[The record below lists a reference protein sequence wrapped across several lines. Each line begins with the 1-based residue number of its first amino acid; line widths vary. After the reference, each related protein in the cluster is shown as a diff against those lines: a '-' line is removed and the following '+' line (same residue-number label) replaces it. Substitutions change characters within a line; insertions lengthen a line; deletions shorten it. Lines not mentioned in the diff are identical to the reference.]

1 MYGRNV
7 EGYINVI
14 DDLSLRIANEMRSE
28 NPNYDY
34 IFAQAMAKNYDFVVL
49 EDYKTVP
56 EDLLNQYGYQIYKNV
71 AGYNLYYCAD
81 VEQRDLGGWIVTQ
94 YGPNAGFSMCYTIED
109 KDNNLIIIDGGYSWH
124 EEKLRA
130 IIRAHGNHVT
140 AWIVTSPIDSNAHA
154 FCEILQDKQG
164 IQIDQIYTMHI
175 NDEQYATCLRD
186 AKEWQNTDF
195 VQMFR
200 ETLEKETNVSYVK
213 EDDQFE
219 ALGLSFKV
227 LHAWD
232 DETDA
237 IGEYQEYNGSLCFQ
251 VQGKEQKMLFL
262 SKMTQPMEPYLK
274 ARHADELKSDYV
286 QANNNGEWT
295 MSGDLYNLI
304 SPSYVF
310 MDCGERTMSPEAE
323 GYGAWG
329 VYNYMLSRGIK
340 VLSYETV
347 PNWVILR

>member
-1 MYGRNV
+1 M
-7 EGYINVI
+7 
-14 DDLSLRIANEMRSE
+14 
-28 NPNYDY
+28 
-34 IFAQAMAKNYDFVVL
+34 L

-94 YGPNAGFSMCYTIED
+94 YGPNTSEVSMCYTIED
-109 KDNNLIIIDGGYSWH
+109 KNNNLIIIDGGYGWY
-124 EEKLRA
+124 EQKLRA
-130 IIRAHGNHVT
+130 IIRAHDNHVT

-175 NDEQYATCLRD
+175 NDEQYVTYLRD

-200 ETLEKETNVSYVK
+200 ETLEKETNVNYVK

-237 IGEYQEYNGSLCFQ
+237 IGEYQEYNGSICFRIQ
-251 VQGKEQKMLFL
+251 ANQESMLYL
-262 SKMTQPMEPYLK
+262 SK
-274 ARHADELKSDYV
+274 
-286 QANNNGEWT
+286 
-295 MSGDLYNLI
+295 
-304 SPSYVF
+304 
-310 MDCGERTMSPEAE
+310 
-323 GYGAWG
+323 
-329 VYNYMLSRGIK
+329 
-340 VLSYETV
+340 
-347 PNWVILR
+347 

>member
-1 MYGRNV
+1 M
-7 EGYINVI
+7 
-14 DDLSLRIANEMRSE
+14 
-28 NPNYDY
+28 
-34 IFAQAMAKNYDFVVL
+34 
-49 EDYKTVP
+49 P

-94 YGPNAGFSMCYTIED
+94 YGPNTSEVSMCYTIED
-109 KDNNLIIIDGGYSWH
+109 KNNNLIIIDGGYGWY
-124 EEKLRA
+124 EQKLRA
-130 IIRAHGNHVT
+130 IIRAHDNHVT

-175 NDEQYATCLRD
+175 NDEQYATYLRD

-200 ETLEKETNVSYVK
+200 ETLEKETNVNYVK

-237 IGEYQEYNGSLCFQ
+237 IGEYQEYNGSICFRIQ
-251 VQGKEQKMLFL
+251 ANQESMLYL
-262 SKMTQPMEPYLK
+262 SKITHPLEDHIIEKNYDKLN
-274 ARHADELKSDYV
+274 ADYV
-286 QANNNGEWT
+286 QANNNGRWT
-295 MSGDLYNLI
+295 LSAEFYNMV
-304 SPSYVF
+304 SPKYVF
-310 MDCGERTMSPEAE
+310 MDCSMETVNADEEEKGC
-323 GYGAWG
+323 GG
-329 VYNYMLSRGIK
+329 VYRYVTGI
-340 VLSYETV
+340 LQV
-347 PNWVILR
+347 PIGMYDTTPTWIILK